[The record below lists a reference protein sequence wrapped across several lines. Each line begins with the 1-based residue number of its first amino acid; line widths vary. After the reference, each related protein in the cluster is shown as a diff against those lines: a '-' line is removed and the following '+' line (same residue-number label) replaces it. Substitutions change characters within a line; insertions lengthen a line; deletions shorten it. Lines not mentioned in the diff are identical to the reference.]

1 MWREVHGW
9 LTCAKPPRQNSDFFS
24 THLVGFFWEQT
35 SFFFP
40 RCSSRGLFNKEDTN
54 LEYLNILFEPVICW
68 NWFPV
73 VKVSSK
79 SLTQIQ
85 CKSVSNYQ
93 HPYLALRLRRIN
105 QKKTITCRWT
115 SISLMSQVWITWN
128 YSRLFSMS
136 LMTSRCYQ
144 TS

>member
-1 MWREVHGW
+1 MQS
-9 LTCAKPPRQNSDFFS
+9 RQLKNSDFFS

-35 SFFFP
+35 SFFFFP

-105 QKKTITCRWT
+105 QKKTIICWWT
-115 SISLMSQVWITWN
+115 SISLMSQVWITCN

-136 LMTSRCYQ
+136 LMTSQCYQ